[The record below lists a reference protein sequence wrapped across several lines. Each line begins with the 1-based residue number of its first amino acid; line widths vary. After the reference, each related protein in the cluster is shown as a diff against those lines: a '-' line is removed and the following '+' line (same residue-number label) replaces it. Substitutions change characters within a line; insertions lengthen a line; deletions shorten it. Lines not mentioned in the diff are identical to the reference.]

1 MYEDY
6 YDRLIQMKKELEE
19 ELKEKPAEPCKTLK
33 EILADGDFIE
43 ELPKEEYTVKM
54 VAENIENFKQFRT
67 EKEIISTYNTPKAN
81 IIVHQ
86 PIPGSEKQIRGK
98 IDFIDAMQK
107 FHQNLVKKGFDW
119 DKAVEEANEHQKQEK
134 LKYV

>member
-6 YDRLIQMKKELEE
+6 YDRLIQIKKELEE

-43 ELPKEEYTVKM
+43 ELPKEDYTIKK
-54 VAENIENFKQFRT
+54 VAEDIENFKQYRT
-67 EKEIISTYNTPKAN
+67 ENEIISTYNTPKAN

-86 PIPGSEKQIRGK
+86 PIPGSEEYIKGRTE
-98 IDFIDAMQK
+98 FIEGMKLFYQ
-107 FHQNLVKKGFDW
+107 QLVKNGFDW
-119 DKAVEEANEHQKQEK
+119 DKAVAQAERRKRGF
-134 LKYV
+134 

>member
-1 MYEDY
+1 MSFEGYLEF
-6 YDRLIQMKKELEE
+6 LGLEIVEE
-19 ELKEKPAEPCKTLK
+19 EEPAPPCKTLK

-43 ELPKEEYTVKM
+43 ELPKEEYTVKR
-54 VAENIENFKQFRT
+54 VAEDIENFKQYRT
-67 EKEIISTYNTPKAN
+67 ENEIISTYNTPKAN

-134 LKYV
+134 LKYI

>member
-1 MYEDY
+1 MSFEGYLEF
-6 YDRLIQMKKELEE
+6 LGLEIVEE
-19 ELKEKPAEPCKTLK
+19 EEPAPPCKTLK

-43 ELPKEEYTVKM
+43 ELPKEDYTIKK
-54 VAENIENFKQFRT
+54 VAEDIENFKQYRT
-67 EKEIISTYNTPKAN
+67 ESEIISTYNTPKAN

-134 LKYV
+134 LKYI

>member
-1 MYEDY
+1 MSFEGYLEF
-6 YDRLIQMKKELEE
+6 LGLEIVEE
-19 ELKEKPAEPCKTLK
+19 EEPAPPCKTLK

-43 ELPKEEYTVKM
+43 ELPKEDYTIKK
-54 VAENIENFKQFRT
+54 VAEDIENFKQYRT
-67 EKEIISTYNTPKAN
+67 ENEIISTYNTPKAN

-134 LKYV
+134 LKYI